1 MPQGCRSVTAA
12 RNAVRV
18 LFANILLLALKQH
31 ISGILVPSVA
41 GSSASQSSLG
51 LTREF
56 IDRPN
61 AFSWP
66 YELIHEGRCVFS
78 SQVRN
83 ILFFFSFL
91 SFFPFEI
98 FRSSITCFAKYL
110 YILIPD

>member
-1 MPQGCRSVTAA
+1 
-12 RNAVRV
+12 
-18 LFANILLLALKQH
+18 LKQH
-31 ISGILVPSVA
+31 ISGILVPPVA
-41 GSSASQSSLG
+41 GSSASECSLG

-83 ILFFFSFL
+83 VPSFFSFFFLSLSLSLFFFFL
-91 SFFPFEI
+91 DFQKF
-98 FRSSITCFAKYL
+98 L
-110 YILIPD
+110 YVFYEVLVPSNT